1 MSKLCEWLAAEVS
14 FVAPVRQLL
23 AHLRLHKS
31 CQNTMPPF
39 VSSPA
44 TIQPDGERHCMPKQ
58 TMRHCFDILM
68 HGLIPLML
76 AILYPHSRERSREHH
91 QLRWLVRNTVETR
104 DKRAGDGGDGALLI
118 PVIDLDRARI
128 AGRATSPRSPGSVH
142 THSSRHRDIPPSI
155 RLKQRR
161 MLFPVVPIDSV

>member
-1 MSKLCEWLAAEVS
+1 
-14 FVAPVRQLL
+14 
-23 AHLRLHKS
+23 
-31 CQNTMPPF
+31 
-39 VSSPA
+39 
-44 TIQPDGERHCMPKQ
+44 MPKQ

-91 QLRWLVRNTVETR
+91 QLRWLVRNTVETGTNETETEET
-104 DKRAGDGGDGALLI
+104 ATLLI

-142 THSSRHRDIPPSI
+142 THSSRHRDIPPASDSNNGECCI
-155 RLKQRR
+155 
-161 MLFPVVPIDSV
+161 PVVPIDSV